1 MQGKWTFVVHTY
13 MGDMTSNMDFQ
24 VDGEKLTGTGED
36 AANGAVAE
44 IQDGVYKDNQFSY
57 KLTIKTAVGEMTN
70 ELSGTVDGDTITGK
84 SKNAM
89 GEFDVTGTRVG
100 KSLKPSVKRTEQSV
114 DCSVFYSLFHK
125 SHNCIPMPFLIRTD
139 TRHFRS
145 VYKSRHPSLTPVA
158 FSERSAAV
166 RLSTHEGSMRMPI
179 FHHIH

>member
-44 IQDGVYKDNQFSY
+44 VQDGVYKDNQFSY

-100 KSLKPSVKRTEQSV
+100 
-114 DCSVFYSLFHK
+114 
-125 SHNCIPMPFLIRTD
+125 
-139 TRHFRS
+139 
-145 VYKSRHPSLTPVA
+145 
-158 FSERSAAV
+158 
-166 RLSTHEGSMRMPI
+166 
-179 FHHIH
+179 